1 MRNVIIMAMLLAL
14 AGCGSAVENAGKAV
28 LAKLDNPAS
37 ARFNNVRSTPEGN
50 VCGQVKVKDGN
61 GVYGGYMA
69 YVALRH
75 GDSYE
80 AVIDQDGSNATV
92 RAACITAQ
100 DQALAEASGAAA
112 HAGTWEVRI
121 ASGDNMGNI
130 TDMASRLVEGGFMAN
145 FVQKDGVTQVYLGPF
160 TSKEEAE
167 QKRTAL
173 MASKGIDSLVLP
185 FEAGK

>member
-1 MRNVIIMAMLLAL
+1 MITALFLAL

-28 LAKLDNPAS
+28 LAKVDNPKT

-50 VCGQVKVKDGN
+50 VCGQVKVKDANGN
-61 GVYGGYMA
+61 YGGYMA

-75 GDSYE
+75 GGDYE
-80 AVIDQDGSNATV
+80 AVIDQDGNNATV
-92 RAACITAQ
+92 RAACTSAQ
-100 DQALAEASGAAA
+100 DQALAQASGAAA
-112 HAGTWEVRI
+112 HSSSGQWEVRI
-121 ASGDNMGNI
+121 AGGDNMGNI

-145 FVQKDGVTQVYLGPF
+145 FAKKDGVTQVYLGPF
-160 TSKEEAE
+160 SSKEEAE

-185 FEAGK
+185 FDTAP